1 MGKRVAARRPHR
13 TRERLLRAAYEL
25 FTKKG
30 INQVGIDAI
39 LASSGCAKASL
50 YANFKSK
57 DELVLA
63 YLDLREQLWTRD
75 WLERAIE
82 RRASDPKARL
92 LAIFDIYN
100 GWFRQRSF
108 EGCAFVN
115 ALLETR
121 ADGKIHDAAVE
132 HLAAIRSLV
141 EELAREAGMPDPKNL
156 ARIWHILM
164 KGAIISACEGDRD
177 AALGAAWI
185 AGLVLENWDGTRAYR
200 RRSPRA

>member
-1 MGKRVAARRPHR
+1 MGNKAAARRPPQA
-13 TRERLLRAAYEL
+13 RERLLRAAYEL

-39 LASSGCAKASL
+39 LAKSGCAKASL

-57 DELVLA
+57 DELALA
-63 YLDLREQLWTRD
+63 YLDLREQTWTRG
-75 WLERAIE
+75 WLQAELDRC
-82 RRASDPKARL
+82 ASDPKERL
-92 LAIFDIYN
+92 LAIFDLYD
-100 GWFRQRSF
+100 GWFRRRSF

-121 ADGKIHDAAVE
+121 ADGRVRDAAAE
-132 HLAAIRSLV
+132 HLAEIRSLV
-141 EELAREAGMPDPKNL
+141 EELARDAGMPEPRNL

-177 AALGAAWI
+177 AALGAAWM
-185 AGLVLENWDGTRAYR
+185 ARLVLENWDAKRAYKR
-200 RRSPRA
+200 R